1 MTNNEC
7 KLLHLLETVGTS
19 LTDISEFFRI
29 NERLTGYERFKL
41 LKTIELFDTIK
52 DFDISDILS

>member
-19 LTDISEFFRI
+19 LTSIALYLRK
-29 NERLTGYERFKL
+29 NERLTGYERFQL
-41 LKTIELFDTIK
+41 SKTIELFDEIK
-52 DFDISDILS
+52 TFDISDIQS